1 MSLENYY
8 SNTGEPSFPVY
19 RGIRYQKGYG
29 LGRVF
34 SRLFRYIMPIIKEK
48 GLPILKTVGES
59 ALKGVS
65 NLASDALKGKN
76 FKQSAEERIM
86 ETFSELKSKAGMQGN
101 GINRKKLTREL
112 KNKRKKKKRRLD
124 IFDQV
129 LQ

>member
-48 GLPILKTVGES
+48 GLPILKSVGET

-76 FKQSAEERIM
+76 IKQSAEERLM
-86 ETFSELKSKAGMQGN
+86 ETFSELKNKAGMQGN

-112 KNKRKKKKRRLD
+112 KKKTQKEKKTFRY
-124 IFDQV
+124 F
-129 LQ
+129 